1 MSSDHQKS
9 AIFNH
14 QPTKGVLLMKRLIHS
29 CLFAL
34 LAIVV
39 SAPRAS
45 AATTLDVNITF
56 TIAHVIAIEW
66 AGDYSGT
73 AAAVWAIG
81 TVALDGEYNTLTPTH
96 GTGGSWTDN
105 LRITN
110 VTTTGSAVDIDLII
124 ATNSNAGWTAGAD
137 SGANTY
143 EIRAKVGD
151 ADPTLAELQAGSN
164 ITLVNTANFINALA
178 AAGTTN
184 EIDFL
189 FDAPTTI
196 SSNAAVAQTIVLR
209 FTASLDD

>member
-1 MSSDHQKS
+1 
-9 AIFNH
+9 
-14 QPTKGVLLMKRLIHS
+14 MKRIIHS
-29 CLFAL
+29 FLIAIVAL
-34 LAIVV
+34 VV
-39 SAPRAS
+39 SAPRAN

-56 TIAHVIAIEW
+56 TIDHVIAVTW
-66 AGDYSGT
+66 AGGYSGT

-81 TVALDGEYNTLTPTH
+81 TIALDGEYNTLTPTH
-96 GTGGSWTDN
+96 GTGGSWTND

-110 VTTTGSAVDIDLII
+110 ATTTGSAVDIDLII
-124 ATNSNAGWTAGAD
+124 ATNSVAGWTAGAD

-151 ADPTLAELQAGSN
+151 GSETLAELQGGSN
-164 ITLVNTANFINALA
+164 ITTVNTANFINALA